1 MKKRQTSN
9 LSLKGKCYEAYIL
22 KFKFEKE
29 LKHSYRYLESN
40 KDRPIVLKTI
50 YIQKWA
56 AEGRPQELTVT
67 VESE

>member
-1 MKKRQTSN
+1 MKH
-9 LSLKGKCYEAYIL
+9 IL
-22 KFKFEKE
+22 KLKFEKE

-40 KDRPIVLKTI
+40 ENGAIVLKTL

-56 AEGRPQELTVT
+56 AEGCPQELTVT

>member
-1 MKKRQTSN
+1 MKH
-9 LSLKGKCYEAYIL
+9 IL
-22 KFKFEKE
+22 KFKLEKE

-56 AEGRPQELTVT
+56 AEGRPQELTIT